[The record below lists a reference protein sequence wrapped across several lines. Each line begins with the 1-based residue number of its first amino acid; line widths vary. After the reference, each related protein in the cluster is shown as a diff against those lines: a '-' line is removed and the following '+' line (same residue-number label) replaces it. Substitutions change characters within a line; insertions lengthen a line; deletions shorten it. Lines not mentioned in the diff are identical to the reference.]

1 MNSLNN
7 NRSTEYPTNA
17 ATSGENNSEAE
28 PKDMF
33 EFYDNMDQDDGL
45 EIVMSKKKA
54 VQLEIFKDQIE
65 TLQKR
70 FEKTIFNRSFIIKFL
85 IILCFIM

>member
-1 MNSLNN
+1 MNNLNN
-7 NRSTEYPTNA
+7 ANNSNRSNDYPTNQ
-17 ATSGENNSEAE
+17 ATSGETSSEAE

-45 EIVMSKKKA
+45 EINMSKKKA

-70 FEKTIFNRSFIIKFL
+70 LEKKIIRL
-85 IILCFIM
+85 HNYA